1 MTQFCLFIIFN
12 FPLIYSLSL
21 SSKSKRQDKLYFL
34 LGHNTFETNL
44 DFNPISI
51 ELLNILPMKMNL
63 NLEKNGEIKITNQSL
78 KYIPLTS
85 KIESAKNVETVI
97 DKVNKGDVMI
107 YNGTNLVLCN
117 EDQVI
122 ENNNNY
128 YVKIGNI
135 SDMDKLFESFK
146 SQKKMILWNRVNYDN
161 HKGQVVTYDYYM
173 RLINYLTWKSLTFVC
188 FLLI

>member
-1 MTQFCLFIIFN
+1 MTQFCLFFIFN
-12 FPLIYSLSL
+12 LSLIYTLSL

-173 RLINYLTWKSLTFVC
+173 TE
-188 FLLI
+188 

>member
-1 MTQFCLFIIFN
+1 MTQFCLLFIFN
-12 FPLIYSLSL
+12 LSLIYSLSL

>member
-1 MTQFCLFIIFN
+1 MTQFCLFFIFN
-12 FPLIYSLSL
+12 LSLIYSLSL

>member
-1 MTQFCLFIIFN
+1 MTQFCLFFIFN
-12 FPLIYSLSL
+12 LSLIYSLSL

-85 KIESAKNVETVI
+85 KIESAKNLETVI